1 MKTQKWDVTSPISS
15 ITKKVT
21 WINIFIQI
29 AFPVSATFPYSTFAQ
44 DNQTKNQINNSNNE
58 HLPPITEEHSKL
70 AQLIVNNTNLLN
82 KETNATQYAVNQVT
96 NKASTKIE
104 QWLNQF
110 GNARISLAAD
120 NKFTLENSAA
130 DFLIPLY
137 EYNQNIIFS
146 QTSYHRKDSRSQIN
160 QGLGYRYFTDRF
172 MLGINAF
179 YDHDLT
185 RHHRRV
191 GIGAELWRDYLKF
204 SANHYYRLS
213 NWRTSKSIGNY
224 DERPAN
230 GWDLRAEGYLPAY
243 PQLGA
248 KLIFEQYY
256 GKEVGLFN
264 ADSRQENPHAYTAGL
279 TYTPIPLITLSAD
292 RRMGLH
298 DNSDNTLSVNFQYR
312 LGESFTSQFDPDNVR
327 AMRLLS
333 GNRYDFVDR
342 NNDIVLE
349 YKKKATISFSFSPNI
364 MGYSKE
370 EKALDIKINS
380 TYPIKNIEWSASK
393 FLSNGGKI
401 NHKQGLNYSVT
412 LPAYISGTPQQNTY
426 VINAI
431 AIDEKGNRSESAQ
444 GKIIVNQSGI
454 NINNSQF
461 RSARQIL
468 IANGHSTQELILT
481 IRDNDN
487 LPVNVEPEKISLEKK
502 SNNTVSSSKLTSF
515 SRLEKGKYKAII
527 TAGTSPEIVSITPSY
542 LNNIFNPIDIQFI
555 ANADGA
561 TILNGNLSVIKNNAL
576 ADGKDKNQLK
586 LIVTD
591 KENHPI
597 NNYIVKF
604 TADNGAFIQPAG
616 YTSFTGE
623 VIVPITNT
631 HPGNTTIKVKVK
643 EVEYPIS
650 VNFTPVIDKDSAYI
664 PRSYLTITPE
674 ISPADNVTEKTI
686 NLTVIDKNQLPIPNM
701 EVILRTLDQ
710 ATFKNAIL
718 TTDKDGKASTTMVS
732 NVAGKVVVKA
742 EVTSTHNVTEES
754 TFFVNNKANGNI
766 TSIIP
771 TQSLYIADGQTRVLF
786 TAVVEDQNHKPLPN
800 VEVNW
805 STNQDKNIVN
815 IDNETS
821 ATNDKGIAVT
831 SISSTE
837 PLDVIVTA
845 TIDNDSLSA
854 QPITFESKIASEA
867 HSKISLS
874 ATDIYS
880 DGIDNAFLSLELSDQ
895 WGNPLPDQ
903 KVIAVSDKAIVRFS
917 ETKQVSPGH
926 YVIEVTGIISG
937 KVNLFFSVN
946 GINFKTQK
954 ILYINDYP
962 SVLPEVD

>member
-1 MKTQKWDVTSPISS
+1 MKTQKRDFTLPISS

-29 AFPVSATFPYSTFAQ
+29 AFPVSATLPYSAFAQ
-44 DNQTKNQINNSNNE
+44 DNQTKNQINSSNNG
-58 HLPPITEEHSKL
+58 HFLPITEEHSKL
-70 AQLIVNNTNLLN
+70 AQLIVNNKDLLN

-110 GNARISLAAD
+110 GNARISLATD

-137 EYNQNIIFS
+137 EYNQNIVFS

-185 RHHRRV
+185 RHHRRI

-204 SANHYYRLS
+204 SANHYYRIS
-213 NWRTSKSIGNY
+213 NWRTSKSLENY

-264 ADSRQENPHAYTAGL
+264 TDSRQENPHAYTAGL

-298 DNSDNTLSVNFQYR
+298 DNSDNTFGVNFQYR
-312 LGESFTSQFDPDNVR
+312 LGESLASQFDPDNVR

-364 MGYSKE
+364 TGSSKE

-380 TYPIKNIEWSASK
+380 TYPIKNIEWSAST

-401 NHKQGLNYSVT
+401 NHKQGLNYSLT
-412 LPAYISGTPQQNTY
+412 LPTYISGTPKQNTY

-431 AIDEKGNRSESAQ
+431 AIDEKGNRSESVQ
-444 GKIIVNQSGI
+444 GEIIVNQSGI

-461 RSARQIL
+461 GSDRQIL

-487 LPVNVEPEKISLEKK
+487 LPFDVEPEKILLEKK
-502 SNNTVSSSKLTSF
+502 SNNKVSSSQLTSF

-527 TAGTSPEIVSITPSY
+527 TAGTSPEIVNITPSY
-542 LNNIFNPIDIQFI
+542 QNNIFNPIDIQFI
-555 ANADGA
+555 AAADNA
-561 TILNGNLSVIKNNAL
+561 TILKGNLSVIKNNAL

-597 NNYIVKF
+597 NNFIVNF
-604 TADNGAFIQPAG
+604 TADNGAFIQPTG
-616 YTSFTGE
+616 YTSLTGE
-623 VIVPITNT
+623 IIVPITNT

-643 EVEYPIS
+643 EMEYPIS
-650 VNFTPVIDKDSAYI
+650 VNFTPVIDKDSAHI

-686 NLTVIDKNQLPIPNM
+686 NLTVVDKSLLPIPNV

-718 TTDKDGKASTTMVS
+718 TTDKDGKASTTMIS

-742 EVTSTHNVTEES
+742 EVTSTHNVTEGS
-754 TFFVNNKANGNI
+754 TFFAKTKVDGNI

-771 TQSLYIADGQTRVLF
+771 AQSLYIADGQTRVLF
-786 TAVVEDQNHKPLPN
+786 TAVVEDQNHNPLPN

-805 STNQDKNIVN
+805 FTNQDKNIVN
-815 IDNETS
+815 IDNEIS
-821 ATNDKGIAVT
+821 ITNDKGIAVT
-831 SISSTE
+831 SISSTD

-854 QPITFESKIASEA
+854 QPITFESKVASEA
-867 HSKISLS
+867 LS
-874 ATDIYS
+874 QITLSPTDIDS
-880 DGIDNAFLSLELSDQ
+880 DGIDKAFLSLELKDQ
-895 WGNPLPDQ
+895 WGNPLPNQ
-903 KVIAVSDKAIVRFS
+903 KVIAVSDKAIVKFS
-917 ETKQVSPGH
+917 ETKQVAPGH
-926 YVIEVTGIISG
+926 YVIEVTSTTSG
-937 KVNLFFSVN
+937 RVNLSLSVN
-946 GINFKTQK
+946 GKNFKIQK
-954 ILYINDYP
+954 ALHISNN
-962 SVLPEVD
+962 SVIQPEVD